1 MYIAIPFEG
10 RVRTLI
16 RSSFVL
22 AKRLSETTY
31 NLSGDA
37 FQMAQV
43 KAEQA
48 LVFPDETALEE
59 GAALT
64 DELLMRAL
72 PLESFVSV
80 SAEEALPNVLGL
92 LLRTAVA
99 DGRISD
105 EELLSVQ
112 PALEGRNWR
121 ANVAV
126 QVGDVFAYKGALW
139 RCIQAHTT
147 QGGWQPDKAPALW
160 HKVEIVAEGT
170 VRVWEKGVA
179 YAVGDVVA
187 FPKEDGTQYTC
198 IQAHTSQAGWQP
210 PAAPALWK
218 AQEKTRLCKSK
229 RKHEASMRAAFV
241 LFPSQGG
248 NIMRDFSIDLVW
260 AKLQMAIAA
269 VGGWLGYFVGGVD
282 GLMTALLVL
291 MVMDYV
297 TGVMC
302 AVIDRELSSS
312 VGFRGIFKKVLIL
325 MLVGVAHIVDLH
337 VVRSGE
343 ALRSAVICFYL
354 SNEGVSVLEN
364 AGHLGLPIPEKLKG
378 ILAQLHDRI
387 EEADETEDGGE

>member
-37 FQMAQV
+37 FQMTQV
-43 KAEQA
+43 TAEQA
-48 LVFPDETALEE
+48 LVFPDEAALEE

-64 DELLMRAL
+64 DELLMQAL

-126 QVGDVFAYKGALW
+126 QVGDVFTYKGSLW

-198 IQAHTSQAGWQP
+198 IPRPRPRCGRHRR
-210 PAAPALWK
+210 
-218 AQEKTRLCKSK
+218 KTRLCKSK
-229 RKHEASMRAAFV
+229 PKHEASMRAAFV
-241 LFPSQGG
+241 SFPSQGG

-364 AGHLGLPIPEKLKG
+364 AGHLGLPIPEKLKA

>member
-43 KAEQA
+43 TAEQA
-48 LVFPDETALEE
+48 LVFADGVPLEE
-59 GAALT
+59 GTALT
-64 DELLMRAL
+64 DELLMQAL

-112 PALEGRNWR
+112 PALEGRSWR

-139 RCIQAHTT
+139 RCLQAHTTQGGWQPDKTPALWHRVEIIVEGTTRVWEKDVAYVVGDVVAFPNEDGAQYACIQAHTT
-147 QGGWQPDKAPALW
+147 QGGWQPDKTPALW
-160 HKVEIVAEGT
+160 HKVEIVTEGA
-170 VRVWEKGVA
+170 VRVWEKGIA

-187 FPKEDGTQYTC
+187 FPKEGGAQYTC

-218 AQEKTRLCKSK
+218 AAEEDESLQV
-229 RKHEASMRAAFV
+229 EA
-241 LFPSQGG
+241 G
-248 NIMRDFSIDLVW
+248 
-260 AKLQMAIAA
+260 
-269 VGGWLGYFVGGVD
+269 
-282 GLMTALLVL
+282 T
-291 MVMDYV
+291 
-297 TGVMC
+297 
-302 AVIDRELSSS
+302 
-312 VGFRGIFKKVLIL
+312 
-325 MLVGVAHIVDLH
+325 
-337 VVRSGE
+337 
-343 ALRSAVICFYL
+343 
-354 SNEGVSVLEN
+354 
-364 AGHLGLPIPEKLKG
+364 
-378 ILAQLHDRI
+378 
-387 EEADETEDGGE
+387 

>member
-43 KAEQA
+43 TAEQA
-48 LVFPDETALEE
+48 LVFPDEAALEE
-59 GAALT
+59 GTALT
-64 DELLMRAL
+64 DELLMQVL

-92 LLRTAVA
+92 LLRTA
-99 DGRISD
+99 
-105 EELLSVQ
+105 VQ

-147 QGGWQPDKAPALW
+147 QGGWQPDKTPALW

-187 FPKEDGTQYTC
+187 FPKEDGAQYTC

-218 AQEKTRLCKSK
+218 APEEDAPLQI
-229 RKHEASMRAAFV
+229 EA
-241 LFPSQGG
+241 
-248 NIMRDFSIDLVW
+248 
-260 AKLQMAIAA
+260 
-269 VGGWLGYFVGGVD
+269 
-282 GLMTALLVL
+282 
-291 MVMDYV
+291 
-297 TGVMC
+297 
-302 AVIDRELSSS
+302 
-312 VGFRGIFKKVLIL
+312 
-325 MLVGVAHIVDLH
+325 
-337 VVRSGE
+337 
-343 ALRSAVICFYL
+343 
-354 SNEGVSVLEN
+354 
-364 AGHLGLPIPEKLKG
+364 
-378 ILAQLHDRI
+378 
-387 EEADETEDGGE
+387 ET

>member
-1 MYIAIPFEG
+1 M
-10 RVRTLI
+10 
-16 RSSFVL
+16 
-22 AKRLSETTY
+22 
-31 NLSGDA
+31 
-37 FQMAQV
+37 
-43 KAEQA
+43 
-48 LVFPDETALEE
+48 
-59 GAALT
+59 
-64 DELLMRAL
+64 
-72 PLESFVSV
+72 
-80 SAEEALPNVLGL
+80 LGL

-187 FPKEDGTQYTC
+187 FPKEDGDAVHLYSGAHLAGRVAAAGRARAVEGTGGSEPC
-198 IQAHTSQAGWQP
+198 IGAGVLRAAQP
-210 PAAPALWK
+210 QNPGNAPAKRSAAGALPTL
-218 AQEKTRLCKSK
+218 AGAPPPPLCRTCAFSGCLH
-229 RKHEASMRAAFV
+229 HE
-241 LFPSQGG
+241 GG

>member
-43 KAEQA
+43 TAEQA
-48 LVFPDETALEE
+48 LVFPDETVLEE
-59 GAALT
+59 GTALT
-64 DELLMRAL
+64 DELLMQAL

-80 SAEEALPNVLGL
+80 SADEALPNVLGL

-99 DGRISD
+99 DGRVSD

-126 QVGDVFAYKGALW
+126 QVGDVFAYKGVLW

-147 QGGWQPDKAPALW
+147 QGGWQPDKTPALW
-160 HKVEIVAEGT
+160 HKVEIVTEGA
-170 VRVWEKGVA
+170 VRVWEKGIA

-187 FPKEDGTQYTC
+187 FPKEGGAQYTC

-218 AQEKTRLCKSK
+218 APEEDAPLQI
-229 RKHEASMRAAFV
+229 EA
-241 LFPSQGG
+241 
-248 NIMRDFSIDLVW
+248 
-260 AKLQMAIAA
+260 
-269 VGGWLGYFVGGVD
+269 
-282 GLMTALLVL
+282 
-291 MVMDYV
+291 
-297 TGVMC
+297 
-302 AVIDRELSSS
+302 
-312 VGFRGIFKKVLIL
+312 
-325 MLVGVAHIVDLH
+325 
-337 VVRSGE
+337 
-343 ALRSAVICFYL
+343 
-354 SNEGVSVLEN
+354 
-364 AGHLGLPIPEKLKG
+364 
-378 ILAQLHDRI
+378 
-387 EEADETEDGGE
+387 ET

>member
-43 KAEQA
+43 TAEQA

-59 GAALT
+59 GTALT
-64 DELLMRAL
+64 DELLMQAL

-126 QVGDVFAYKGALW
+126 QVGDVFNYKGALW

-147 QGGWQPDKAPALW
+147 QSDWLPDKVPALW
-160 HKVEIVAEGT
+160 HKVEIVHEDE
-170 VRVWEKGVA
+170 VRVWQAGVNYAAGDEVA
-179 YAVGDVVA
+179 YPDAN
-187 FPKEDGTQYTC
+187 GTLYACLQG
-198 IQAHTSQAGWQP
+198 HTALAGWEP
-210 PAAPALWK
+210 PNVPALWK
-218 AQEKTRLCKSK
+218 AKTPN
-229 RKHEASMRAAFV
+229 EPA
-241 LFPSQGG
+241 PQ
-248 NIMRDFSIDLVW
+248 
-260 AKLQMAIAA
+260 IA
-269 VGGWLGYFVGGVD
+269 L
-282 GLMTALLVL
+282 
-291 MVMDYV
+291 
-297 TGVMC
+297 
-302 AVIDRELSSS
+302 
-312 VGFRGIFKKVLIL
+312 
-325 MLVGVAHIVDLH
+325 
-337 VVRSGE
+337 
-343 ALRSAVICFYL
+343 
-354 SNEGVSVLEN
+354 N
-364 AGHLGLPIPEKLKG
+364 
-378 ILAQLHDRI
+378 
-387 EEADETEDGGE
+387 

>member
-43 KAEQA
+43 TAEQA
-48 LVFPDETALEE
+48 LVFPDEVTLEE
-59 GAALT
+59 GTELT
-64 DELLMRAL
+64 DELLMQAL

-126 QVGDVFAYKGALW
+126 QVGDVFTYKGALW

-147 QGGWQPDKAPALW
+147 QGGWQPDKTPALW
-160 HKVEIVAEGT
+160 HRVEIITEGT
-170 VRVWEKGVA
+170 VRVWEKGIA

-187 FPKEDGTQYTC
+187 FPKEDGAQYTC

-218 AQEKTRLCKSK
+218 APEEDEPLQI
-229 RKHEASMRAAFV
+229 EA
-241 LFPSQGG
+241 
-248 NIMRDFSIDLVW
+248 
-260 AKLQMAIAA
+260 
-269 VGGWLGYFVGGVD
+269 
-282 GLMTALLVL
+282 
-291 MVMDYV
+291 
-297 TGVMC
+297 
-302 AVIDRELSSS
+302 
-312 VGFRGIFKKVLIL
+312 
-325 MLVGVAHIVDLH
+325 
-337 VVRSGE
+337 
-343 ALRSAVICFYL
+343 
-354 SNEGVSVLEN
+354 
-364 AGHLGLPIPEKLKG
+364 
-378 ILAQLHDRI
+378 
-387 EEADETEDGGE
+387 ET

>member
-1 MYIAIPFEG
+1 MAARPPGKEVSNVHRNPLRGGGENAHPLLFRSG
-10 RVRTLI
+10 KTAVGNDLQPVRG
-16 RSSFVL
+16 
-22 AKRLSETTY
+22 RLSDGAGDGGAGAR
-31 NLSGDA
+31 LSDG
-37 FQMAQV
+37 V
-43 KAEQA
+43 
-48 LVFPDETALEE
+48 TLEE
-59 GAALT
+59 GTELT
-64 DELLMRAL
+64 DELLMQAL

-80 SAEEALPNVLGL
+80 SADEALPNVLGL

-126 QVGDVFAYKGALW
+126 QVGDVFTYKGSLW

-198 IQAHTSQAGWQP
+198 IQVHTSQAGGSRRP
-210 PAAPALWK
+210 RPRCGRHRGRRAFANRSGNMRRP
-218 AQEKTRLCKSK
+218 
-229 RKHEASMRAAFV
+229 MRAAFV

-297 TGVMC
+297 TGSC
-302 AVIDRELSSS
+302 AR
-312 VGFRGIFKKVLIL
+312 
-325 MLVGVAHIVDLH
+325 
-337 VVRSGE
+337 
-343 ALRSAVICFYL
+343 
-354 SNEGVSVLEN
+354 
-364 AGHLGLPIPEKLKG
+364 
-378 ILAQLHDRI
+378 
-387 EEADETEDGGE
+387 